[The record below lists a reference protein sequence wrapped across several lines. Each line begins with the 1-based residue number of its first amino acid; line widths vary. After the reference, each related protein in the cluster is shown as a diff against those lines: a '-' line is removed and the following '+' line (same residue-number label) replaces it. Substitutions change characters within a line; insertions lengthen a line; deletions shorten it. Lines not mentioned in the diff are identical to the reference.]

1 MGRDIR
7 VESKHLVYNGS
18 KSSDLL
24 MAFDLFFSY
33 FSRCDIGDD
42 IFFNV
47 NLSRKEMRQVLDFV
61 KKDTAFYMDADELLE
76 KLNNIYIRMM
86 PSDFVEVAIW

>member
-7 VESKHLVYNGS
+7 VESKHLVYHGS
-18 KSSDLL
+18 KSSDLIV
-24 MAFDLFFSY
+24 AFDLFFSH
-33 FSRCDIGDD
+33 FPRCDIGDD

-47 NLSRKEMRQVLDFV
+47 YLSRKEMKQVLDFV
-61 KKDTAFYMDADELLE
+61 KKDAAFYRDADELLE
-76 KLNNIYIRMM
+76 KLNNIYVRMM